1 MELYFFLGGVFI
13 GSIIATFI
21 SRAKTSGT
29 LRIVRDED
37 GEYVFAVLKNGLCDI
52 RGKTVVKFLVD
63 DSTQK

>member
-1 MELYFFLGGVFI
+1 MEFYFFLGGVFI

-37 GEYVFAVLKNGLCDI
+37 GEYVFAVLKNGLYDI
-52 RGKTVVKFLVD
+52 RGKRIVKFLVD
-63 DSTQK
+63 DRTQK